1 MSVGGWQM
9 VLVPQ
14 AASSQCPV
22 QPCPYCAVAL
32 PHNATSDDVLARCKQ
47 MTTET
52 NKELNTIVASYTFRC
67 GAARHILRL
76 HDTAKKLPAAPSMFD
91 LVGPA
96 LCRDYS
102 YHMAPLIDPLGH
114 MPLPPPFGAHPM
126 SPAAAAGP
134 QPSTGSRGTPTSMGD
149 SRFLGDDEFPRWEFR
164 GGKPK
169 KLKWMPFYREPCE
182 LLEAAFELHLE
193 HVTIS
198 IDDWQYDINLV
209 NKTQRSLAT
218 GTVRDVRR
226 LTSPRFS

>member
-1 MSVGGWQM
+1 MSADSWQM
-9 VLVPQ
+9 VLVPPP
-14 AASSQCPV
+14 AASQCPEL
-22 QPCPYCAVAL
+22 PCPYCAIAL
-32 PHNATSDDVLARCKQ
+32 PHNATSDDVLARCTQ

-67 GAARHILRL
+67 GAARHILGR
-76 HDTAKKLPAAPSMFD
+76 HDTARKLPAAPSMFD

-96 LCRDYS
+96 LCRDYAC
-102 YHMAPLIDPLGH
+102 HMAPLIDPGGQ
-114 MPLPPPFGAHPM
+114 MPPPPPFGAHPM
-126 SPAAAAGP
+126 SSAAAAGP
-134 QPSTGSRGTPTSMGD
+134 LPSTWSGGTPTSMGD

-169 KLKWMPFYREPCE
+169 KLKWMPFWREPCE

-209 NKTQRSLAT
+209 NKTQRSLKH
-218 GTVRDVRR
+218 GTVREVRR